1 MPGIKPKLNKRLP
14 HDWMNYF
21 DLNSDKKFKKEHP
34 ILYPFLVVLG
44 TTALLAP
51 MIPWVFIMSAV
62 GIELDSIITHEVVLG
77 SVGLI
82 GCFAIGTGLFNIV
95 AAFLNQYLGHKVTL
109 VSIGAGLCIWAL
121 VIIILLL
128 I

>member
-21 DLNSDKKFKKEHP
+21 DLNSDKKFRKEHP

-44 TTALLAP
+44 ITAFLSP
-51 MIPWVFIMSAV
+51 MVPWVFVLSAI
-62 GIELDSIITHEVVLG
+62 GINLDSSVTHEVVLA
-77 SVGLI
+77 SVGMI
-82 GCFAIGTGLFNIV
+82 GCFAIGTGLFNLV
-95 AAFLNQYLGHKVTL
+95 ASFLNQYLGHKFTL
-109 VSIGAGLCIWAL
+109 ISIGAGLCIWAL